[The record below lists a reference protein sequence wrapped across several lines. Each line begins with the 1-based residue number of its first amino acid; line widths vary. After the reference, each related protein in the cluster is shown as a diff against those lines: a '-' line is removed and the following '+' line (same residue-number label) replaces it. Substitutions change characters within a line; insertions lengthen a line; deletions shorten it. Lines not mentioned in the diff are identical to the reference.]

1 MLPAP
6 RRPLQRKSTVCGL
19 NSLHPASNRA
29 GPLYLNPQPVSFL
42 AALALPGL
50 LPRVALLAL
59 RFRFEKYAQH
69 TFSTE
74 TERRKNSGSSQSL
87 ASLLRLTEPTN
98 QSTNMSTALN
108 NNSTRTRVPGTVA
121 ISDDEMRRFAPSV
134 FASQPIEGVSERY
147 SFLPTSSILNG
158 MRGNGWVPVRA
169 QEQSVRTEA
178 RRGFQKHVVRF
189 ARVEHLQTWEKNQVR
204 PEVVL
209 VNSHDKSS
217 AYQLHCGLFRLVC
230 TNGMVVSDG
239 TFQRISIKHSGFNPD
254 SVIEASFKVLT
265 AVPDIM
271 NKVQLFQERLLTDAE
286 QLALATGAAA
296 YRWEDLTKAP
306 VNPSILLDPRRYGDG
321 AKDLWTTLNCVQEN
335 IIRGGQRD
343 RSRRRPDGSR
353 MPKSRAIKGVDE
365 DMKLNKA
372 LWEMAEVLRNGG
384 AQ

>member
-1 MLPAP
+1 MF
-6 RRPLQRKSTVCGL
+6 
-19 NSLHPASNRA
+19 HSN
-29 GPLYLNPQPVSFL
+29 PNTHSV
-42 AALALPGL
+42 
-50 LPRVALLAL
+50 
-59 RFRFEKYAQH
+59 
-69 TFSTE
+69 
-74 TERRKNSGSSQSL
+74 
-87 ASLLRLTEPTN
+87 
-98 QSTNMSTALN
+98 ALN
-108 NNSTRTRVPGTVA
+108 N
-121 ISDDEMRRFAPSV
+121 DDLRNRAPSI
-134 FASQPIEGVSERY
+134 FASQPVADVSDRY
-147 SFLPTSSILNG
+147 SFLPTCSVLEG
-158 MRGNGWVPVRA
+158 MRDHGWLPVRA
-169 QEQSVRTEA
+169 EQQSVRTEA
-178 RRGFQKHVVRF
+178 RRGFQKHLIRF
-189 ARVEHLQTWEKNQVR
+189 ARAESLQTWEKNQVR

-265 AVPDIM
+265 AVPDVM
-271 NKVQLFQERLLTDAE
+271 NKVQLFQDRILTDAE

-296 YRWEDLTKAP
+296 YRWENLTKAP
-306 VNPSILLDPRRYGDG
+306 VSPSMLLNPRRYGDG

-353 MPKSRAIKGVDE
+353 MPKSRAIKGIDE
-365 DMKLNKA
+365 DMKLNNA